1 MTSHLSIDL
10 RFELENLTKNI
21 LIRSKFH
28 SCLLFILKKR
38 EKKKS
43 QMAFLRLFEDTKTYQ
58 NSQPSAQGSFR
69 SITLKLGKFTNVKVF
84 FEWFQ
89 RIISDIIII
98 IIIIITII
106 RNRYY
111 VQDR

>member
-21 LIRSKFH
+21 FKRSKFH

-38 EKKKS
+38 EREKKCH
-43 QMAFLRLFEDTKTYQ
+43 MAFLKLFEDTKTYQ

-98 IIIIITII
+98 IIIIITGG
-106 RNRYY
+106 
-111 VQDR
+111 QTL

>member
-1 MTSHLSIDL
+1 
-10 RFELENLTKNI
+10 
-21 LIRSKFH
+21 
-28 SCLLFILKKR
+28 
-38 EKKKS
+38 
-43 QMAFLRLFEDTKTYQ
+43 MAFLRLFEDTKTYQ

-69 SITLKLGKFTNVKVF
+69 GITLKLGKFTNVKVF

-89 RIISDIIII
+89 RIILDILLLLIIII

-111 VQDR
+111 VQLRNAQKKTEPPAGIELRTFQMAIGRPNH